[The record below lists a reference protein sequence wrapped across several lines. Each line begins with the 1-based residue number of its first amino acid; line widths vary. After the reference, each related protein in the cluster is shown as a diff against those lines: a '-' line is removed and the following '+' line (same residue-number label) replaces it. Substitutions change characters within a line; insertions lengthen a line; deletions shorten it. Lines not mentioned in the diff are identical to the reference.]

1 MRIMDVM
8 SEVSM
13 YSPNTLDESLKY
25 KWLSTAE
32 RHVREILNSYEQE
45 KPYEERNFSPE
56 TDADEVLAAPDGYTD
71 LYRYYML
78 AQVNLLYGDTA
89 KYNVFAQLYANA
101 LNDFRLWCVRTFR
114 SKKENTTLGVI

>member
-1 MRIMDVM
+1 MDVM
-8 SEVSM
+8 SEFGM

-32 RHVREILNSYEQE
+32 RHAREILNSYERE
-45 KPYEERNFSPE
+45 TPYEARNFSPE
-56 TDADEVLAAPDGYTD
+56 TDADEVLAVPEGYTD

-89 KYNVFAQLYANA
+89 KYNVFAQLYENA
-101 LNDFRLWCVRTFR
+101 LNDFRLWCVRNFR
-114 SKKENTTLGVI
+114 SKKENSTLGVI